1 MRTFI
6 INTLSFFVF
15 LILTSCNQEWLE
27 VRKDQKLVIP
37 NTLADYQALMD
48 NIYVFNRGVE
58 SLLGELSS
66 DDLYCLDSDWMVA
79 TDLHRYA
86 YIWSPEVVDY
96 YSQSTSNDWNNYY
109 QKVFYTNVV
118 LEGLNKD
125 QQYNNA
131 NWRNTIGQAYFWRAW
146 AFYHLAQ
153 QYCVPYEPSTINME
167 KGIPLPLVSDIN
179 IRYGRSS
186 LLETYEQ
193 ITSDVLQAISFLPA
207 GINNIN
213 RPSLEAAYGLLS
225 RVLLQKG
232 DYDSLYDYT
241 SQALELTKPLIN
253 YNLVNATVNYPFEEG
268 NQEVILNTTMSYT
281 SSGIL
286 IDGRMKIDTMLYES
300 YDILDK
306 RKSLFFKKSGNYNTF
321 KGTYSGGIRL
331 FSGLSVDE
339 LYMNYLE
346 SAARI
351 GVLESDN
358 TKLQEWIRNRYDPN
372 YVFNFD
378 SKQALL
384 DFVLEERRKQ
394 LVFRGLRWQDIR
406 RLNTLHKQNIK
417 PIRKINNITYVLE
430 NSPRMYSFDI
440 PKNVLVFNQLL

>member
-6 INTLSFFVF
+6 IKVLSL

-86 YIWSPEVVDY
+86 YIWSPDVVDY

-125 QQYNNA
+125 QQYNNP
-131 NWRNTIGQAYFWRAW
+131 NWRNAMGQAYFWRAW

-153 QYCVPYEPSTINME
+153 QYCVPYESSTINME

-193 ITSDVLQAISFLPA
+193 ITFDVLQAISFLSP

-232 DYDSLYDYT
+232 DYDSLYDYA

-253 YNLVNATVNYPFEEG
+253 YNVVNATNNYPFEEG
-268 NQEVILNTTMSYT
+268 NQEVILNTSMSYT
-281 SSGIL
+281 SSGML
-286 IDGRMKIDTMLYES
+286 IDGRMKIDTMLYDS

-306 RKSLFFKKSGNYNTF
+306 RKNLFFKKSGNYNTF

-339 LYMNYLE
+339 LYVNYLE

-351 GVLESDN
+351 GVLEASN
-358 TKLQEWIRNRYDPN
+358 TKLQEWIKNRYNPN
-372 YVFNFD
+372 YVFNVD

-406 RLNTLHKQNIK
+406 RLNTLHNQNIK
-417 PIRKINNITYVLE
+417 PIRKINNMTYVLD
-430 NSPRMYSFDI
+430 NSTRMYSFDI
-440 PKNVLVFNQLL
+440 PKNVLVFNDLL